1 MIVYLFGP
9 DSYRRQQKLNEIV
22 RNYQEKHSVFTIDYF
37 NLENP
42 DEFFRLKDFC
52 LQQSIFDFKKLA
64 VVKNI
69 FDLNGDLLKEL
80 KILFKNGAKSE
91 NLIFIVS
98 EEKETP
104 KDFEFL
110 FEKPAKGVARGEPR
124 PNGREARQRRPVI
137 YQEFKN
143 LSGEKLEFF
152 VNKEAK
158 ERKLN
163 LTPAAARLL
172 AMLFQG
178 DAWGLITELE
188 KLEFLSR
195 DGQIIEINDLGKVIS
210 YFEEPNI
217 FNFIDAVSKNKN
229 ISQKIPALENLFIN
243 KEEPAKVFNIF
254 ASRQFLSFETTKSL
268 ADCDVLIK
276 SGKTDYETALF
287 DLCLN

>member
-1 MIVYLFGP
+1 MIAYLFGP
-9 DSYRRQQKLNEIV
+9 DSYRRQQKLIEIV
-22 RNYQEKHSVFTIDYF
+22 KNYQEKHSVFTIDYF
-37 NLENP
+37 DLENQE
-42 DEFFRLKDFC
+42 EFFRLKDFC

-69 FDLNGDLLKEL
+69 SDLNSDLLKEL
-80 KILFKNGAKSE
+80 KILFENGARSE

-98 EEKETP
+98 EGKETP

-110 FEKPAKGVARGEPR
+110 LEKPAKG
-124 PNGREARQRRPVI
+124 EARQGRPVI

-152 VNKEAK
+152 VNKEAR
-158 ERKLN
+158 ERKIN
-163 LTPAAARLL
+163 LSPAAARLL

-178 DAWGLITELE
+178 DSWGLITELE
-188 KLEFLSR
+188 KLEFISR
-195 DGQIIEINDLGKVIS
+195 DGQKIETDDLGKVIS

-229 ISQKIPALENLFIN
+229 IGQKIPALENLFIN

-254 ASRQFLSFETTKSL
+254 ASRQFLNFETIKNL

>member
-52 LQQSIFDFKKLA
+52 LQQSIFDFKKMA

-110 FEKPAKGVARGEPR
+110 FEKP
-124 PNGREARQRRPVI
+124 VI

-163 LTPAAARLL
+163 LAPAAARLL

-178 DAWGLITELE
+178 DAWRLITELE

-254 ASRQFLSFETTKSL
+254 ASRQFLNFETTKSL